1 MCSKLLSLV
10 ITLLAVFAFAPMSS
24 ARIFLTGRNYLS
36 GEYPV
41 ATVVQDFN
49 NDGVSD
55 IASANQNDKN
65 VSVFLNNGNGTFAPA
80 NTFLVGAGAIEIA
93 SGDLNGDG
101 NADSS

>member
-36 GEYPV
+36 GEY
-41 ATVVQDFN
+41 AQSTRWCQDFN

-65 VSVFLNNGNGTFAPA
+65 VSVFLENNGNGTF
-80 NTFLVGAGAIEIA
+80 NSCEYIFGGRGRNRNRQRR
-93 SGDLNGDG
+93 SQRRR
-101 NADSS
+101 